1 MGSKL
6 MKVEINATTGQVI
19 ERELTAAELKQEA
32 QDQAAA
38 LSIAEKRIEQ
48 EEAKKLVLDK
58 LGLTSDDLKALGL

>member
-1 MGSKL
+1 

-19 ERELTAAELKQEA
+19 ERELTAAELEQEA
-32 QDQAAA
+32 EDQAAA

-58 LGLTSDDLKALGL
+58 LGLTAEDLKALGL